1 MAAQITGKRERTNM
15 SSSSR
20 RALPPQPALVAS
32 LVLLLSSCAS
42 APDLV
47 SLTLRATELAA
58 QIEQARIDHR
68 EGKLTAAQVAELLA
82 RLNAELAAVQ
92 AEIAKAREE
101 KQ

>member
-1 MAAQITGKRERTNM
+1 M

-20 RALPPQPALVAS
+20 RAFLPTTALVAS

-58 QIEQARIDHR
+58 QIEQARQDHR
-68 EGKLTAAQVAELLA
+68 DGKLTAAQVAELLA

-101 KQ
+101 KRQDG

>member
-1 MAAQITGKRERTNM
+1 VTGAA
-15 SSSSR
+15 
-20 RALPPQPALVAS
+20 LF
-32 LVLLLSSCAS
+32 LSACAS

-58 QIEQARIDHR
+58 QIEQARQDHR